1 MLNIKNLH
9 TTILISVAISL
20 LYGCSADFAYR
31 EEREKGQVLID
42 LVEKYQVETGQ
53 LPNDWRDINFGDESG
68 IGPFYEKTSD
78 NTYRVYFCI
87 GFDEYYIYQSRTKKW
102 RLFP

>member
-1 MLNIKNLH
+1 MVILMIIILSSLCGC
-9 TTILISVAISL
+9 TTEN
-20 LYGCSADFAYR
+20 AYR
-31 EEREKGQVLID
+31 KEREKGQVLID